1 MIIVSACL
9 CGMNTR
15 YDGENNSN
23 EKVKKFLKAGKAI
36 AVCPEQ
42 LGGLCTPRPPHEIS
56 GGDGKTVLEGN
67 AKVLTKDGIDGTS
80 YFIKGAEETLKIALE
95 FGVTS
100 AILKAK
106 SPSCG
111 FRKIYDGSFSKSLI
125 EGNGVTAELLKRN
138 GIKILTE
145 NDMDDDK
152 LLEDL
157 AR

>member
-1 MIIVSACL
+1 MILVSACL

-23 EKVKKFLKAGKAI
+23 EKVKELLKAGKAI

-42 LGGLCTPRPPHEIS
+42 LGGLCTPRPAHEIS
-56 GGDGKTVLEGN
+56 GGNGETVLDGN
-67 AKVLTKDGIDGTS
+67 AKVVSKDGIDGTT

-100 AILKAK
+100 VILKAK

-111 FRKIYDGSFSKSLI
+111 FGKIYDGTFSKKLI

-138 GIKILTE
+138 GIKIQTE
-145 NDMDDDK
+145 NDIANGYT
-152 LLEDL
+152 LED
-157 AR
+157 

>member
-1 MIIVSACL
+1 MILVSACL

-23 EKVKKFLKAGKAI
+23 EKVKDLLKAGKAI

-42 LGGLCTPRPPHEIS
+42 LGGLGTPRPPHEIS
-56 GGDGKTVLEGN
+56 DGNGGTVLDGN
-67 AKVLTKDGIDGTS
+67 AKVISKDGIDGTS
-80 YFIKGAEETLKIALE
+80 YFIKGAEETLKVALE

-100 AILKAK
+100 AILKAN

-111 FRKIYDGSFSKSLI
+111 FRKIYGGTFSKKLI

-138 GIKILTE
+138 GIKIYTE
-145 NDMDDDK
+145 NDIDDDK
-152 LLEDL
+152 LFEDL
-157 AR
+157 GL

>member
-42 LGGLCTPRPPHEIS
+42 LGGLCTPRPPYEIS

>member
-1 MIIVSACL
+1 MILVSACL

-23 EKVKKFLKAGKAI
+23 EKVKELLKAGKAI
-36 AVCPEQ
+36 ALCPEQ

-56 GGDGKTVLEGN
+56 GGNGEKVLYGN
-67 AKVLTKDGIDGTS
+67 ARVLSKDGIDGTS

-111 FRKIYDGSFSKSLI
+111 FGKIYDGSFSKNLI
-125 EGNGVTAELLKRN
+125 DGNGVTAELLKRN
-138 GIKILTE
+138 GIKVYTE
-145 NDMDDDK
+145 YDIDDDK

-157 AR
+157 AN